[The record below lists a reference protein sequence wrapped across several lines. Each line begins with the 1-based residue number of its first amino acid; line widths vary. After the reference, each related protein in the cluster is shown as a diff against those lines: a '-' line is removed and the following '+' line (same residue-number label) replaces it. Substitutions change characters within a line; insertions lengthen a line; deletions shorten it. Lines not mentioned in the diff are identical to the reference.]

1 MAIADF
7 FTLHRT
13 RRTSVGVLVLYGTD
27 LVLENQMT
35 LGGDLECSDGDC
47 PTATKE
53 SLYDFE
59 KNQMC
64 PAGDDNDGGD
74 DGDNDFVCAASVRV
88 LCDLLRQRTGD
99 QLRQHTS
106 FYHHACF
113 SSMPDA
119 P

>member
-64 PAGDDNDGGD
+64 PAGDGPPPGDD
-74 DGDNDFVCAASVRV
+74 DGDVCAASVRV
-88 LCDLLRQRTGD
+88 LCDLLRQCTGD